1 MEPRDYKKTLL
12 RTEHL
17 TKRFGGLVVM
27 NDLSMSVAPGE
38 IHGLLGPNGAG
49 KSTFFN
55 LVTGVLKPTS
65 GKIFYDDMV
74 DITNAKPH
82 QVAKL
87 GIGRTFQLNPL
98 FGDFT
103 VEENIMAAQFLHPH
117 SNVLQVYF
125 NTPTY
130 RANEEE
136 ARKSTY
142 GIMEML
148 NMMDIKDM
156 KAGALPHGYQKLLG
170 VARALA
176 TKPKLL
182 MLDEPLGG
190 MNPEEIHFTLDAIN
204 VMNKE
209 IGITILIVEHNMQV
223 LDICDNVTVISF
235 GEKIFD
241 GTAEEVRDDKTVN
254 EVYFGGVEY
263 E

>member
-1 MEPRDYKKTLL
+1 MEFRRKTLL
-12 RTEHL
+12 RTEEL

-27 NDLSMSVAPGE
+27 NKLSMAVHEGE
-38 IHGLLGPNGAG
+38 VHGLLGPNGAG

-65 GKIFYDDMV
+65 GKIIYDDV
-74 DITNAKPH
+74 IDITNTKPH
-82 QVAKL
+82 RVAQL

-98 FGDFT
+98 FANFT
-103 VEENIMAAQFLHPH
+103 VEENIMAAQNLHPH
-117 SNVLQVYF
+117 SNIFQMYF
-125 NTPTY
+125 NTPEC
-130 RANEEE
+130 RRNEQE
-136 ARKSTY
+136 AQQSTND
-142 GIMEML
+142 IMEML
-148 NMMDIKDM
+148 NMTGIKDV

-176 TKPKLL
+176 VKPKLL

-204 VMNKE
+204 TMNKE
-209 IGITILIVEHNMQV
+209 MGITILIVEHNMQV
-223 LDICDNVTVISF
+223 LDICNNVTVISF

-241 GTAEEVRDDKTVN
+241 GTAQDVRDDKTVN

>member
-1 MEPRDYKKTLL
+1 MDIQTKSLLKT
-12 RTEHL
+12 EGL
-17 TKRFGGLVVM
+17 TKRFGGLTVM
-27 NDLSMSVAPGE
+27 NNLTMQVKEGE

-65 GKIFYDDMV
+65 GKIIYDDFV

-82 QVAKL
+82 QVAKY

-98 FGDFT
+98 FANFT
-103 VEENIMAAQFLHPH
+103 VEENIMAAQYLHPH
-117 SNVLQVYF
+117 SSVLQVYF
-125 NTPTY
+125 NTKKY
-130 RANEEE
+130 RENEKE
-136 ARKSTY
+136 AAKSTKD
-142 GIMEML
+142 ILEFL
-148 NMMDIKDM
+148 NMTGIKDV

-176 TKPKLL
+176 VKPKLL

-190 MNPEEIHFTLDAIN
+190 MNPEEIHFTLDAIKK
-204 VMNKE
+204 MNTE
-209 IGITILIVEHNMQV
+209 MGITILIVEHNMQV

-241 GTAEEVRDDKTVN
+241 GTASEVRDDKTVN
-254 EVYFGGVEY
+254 QVYFGGVVY

>member
-1 MEPRDYKKTLL
+1 MEFQHKTLL
-12 RTEHL
+12 KTEGL

-27 NDLSMSVAPGE
+27 DKLDMSVKEGE

-65 GKIFYDDMV
+65 GKIIYDDVM

-82 QVAKL
+82 QVARM

-103 VEENIMAAQFLHPH
+103 VEENIMAAQYLHPH
-117 SNVLQVYF
+117 STIPQVF
-125 NTPTY
+125 LNTKKY
-130 RANEEE
+130 RDNEKE
-136 ARKSTY
+136 AAKATKD
-142 GIMEML
+142 ILEFL
-148 NMMDIKDM
+148 NMTSIKDV
-156 KAGALPHGYQKLLG
+156 KAKALPHGYQKLLG

-176 TKPKLL
+176 VKPKLL

-190 MNPEEIHFTLDAIN
+190 MNPEEIHFTLKAIDK
-204 VMNKE
+204 MNKE
-209 IGITILIVEHNMQV
+209 IGISILIVEHNMQV
-223 LDICDNVTVISF
+223 LDICDNVTVIAF
-235 GEKIFD
+235 GKKIFD
-241 GTAEEVRDDKTVN
+241 GTSDEVRDDAEVN
-254 EVYFGGVEY
+254 RVYFGGVEY